1 MRIKVGVIFGG
12 ETVEHE
18 VSVISA
24 IQAMNK
30 IDEEKYEVIP
40 IYITKDREWYTGDML
55 KDIDVYQ
62 DLNLIKKYSDNVIL
76 YYKDGNYVL
85 QKKKGLFKSIVKE
98 IDIAF
103 PIVHGTNVEDGVL
116 QGYLQTIGIPFVG
129 PNVYG
134 AVAGQDKAIMKDIW
148 AEAGLPMTKY
158 VWFYDVD
165 YRKDSDS
172 VIKKIEKLKY
182 PVIVKP
188 ATTGS
193 SVGIA
198 VCEDQASLKE
208 GIDDAIQYDSKIVVE
223 EVVENLKEVNIAV
236 MGNYENQKVSEI
248 EEVLS
253 ASKFL
258 TYADKY
264 IGGGKGKLKGGFKT
278 PIKGTASSK
287 GMASANRKLPADL
300 DDKTRE
306 EVERIATEAFKILG
320 SSGNSRIDFLID
332 EKTNKVY
339 INEINSIP
347 GSLAFYLWDAKDI
360 NFTQVLDDMIN
371 IGIKDYKKRVSKTHS
386 FETNILKGFAAN
398 GGVKGM
404 KGMKGKLR

>member
-12 ETVEHE
+12 ESVEHE
-18 VSVISA
+18 VSIISA

-30 IDEEKYEVIP
+30 IDEEKYEVVP

-55 KDIDVYQ
+55 KDIEVYQ
-62 DLNLIKKYSDNVIL
+62 DLDLIKKYSDNVVL
-76 YYKDGNYVL
+76 YYRNGSYVL
-85 QKKKGLFKSIVKE
+85 QKKNGLFKKVVKE

-134 AVAGQDKAIMKDIW
+134 AVAGQDKAFMKDIW
-148 AEAGLPMTKY
+148 ANADLPMTKY
-158 VWFYDVD
+158 VWFYDAE
-165 YRKDSDS
+165 YRQNSDN
-172 VIKKIEKLKY
+172 VIDKVKKLKF

-193 SVGIA
+193 SVGIS
-198 VCEDQASLKE
+198 VCENEEKLRE
-208 GIDDAIQYDSKIVVE
+208 GIDEAVQYDNKIVVE

-236 MGNYENQKVSEI
+236 IGNYEHQKVSAI

-253 ASKFL
+253 GNKFL
-258 TYADKY
+258 TYEDKY
-264 IGGGKGKLKGGFKT
+264 IGGSKGK
-278 PIKGTASSK
+278 IKGAKIPSKGTSK
-287 GMASANRKLPADL
+287 GMASTNRKLPADL
-300 DDKTRE
+300 SEKTRK
-306 EVERIATEAFKILG
+306 EVEEIAAKAFKVLG

-347 GSLAFYLWDAKDI
+347 GSLAFYLWDAKGI
-360 NFTQVLDDMIN
+360 NFTYILDEMIK

-386 FETNILKGFAAN
+386 FETNILQGFASS

-404 KGMKGKLR
+404 KGAKGKLR